1 MSTVLITGC
10 DYGIGFEFARQYA
23 GSGWTVHTTCLK
35 EESQEKLTALGD
47 GVHFHQLDVSDEAAV
62 KSFAVGI
69 ANEKID
75 IFINNAATF
84 APDGPG
90 PLMLPNMDEFT
101 RVMRVNAVAPVYIAG
116 ALVAQVVSS
125 DRKLMIFIGT
135 RSGSIG

>member
-1 MSTVLITGC
+1 MSTVLITVC

-35 EESQEKLTALGD
+35 EENQEKLTTLGD
-47 GVHFHQLDVSDEAAV
+47 GVYLHQLDVSDEAAV

-90 PLMLPNMDEFT
+90 PLMLPDMDEFT
-101 RVMRVNAVAPVYIAG
+101 RVMRVNAVAPV
-116 ALVAQVVSS
+116 
-125 DRKLMIFIGT
+125 
-135 RSGSIG
+135 